1 MPPRKRAVATGDT
14 ATQEENRR
22 FRSAIDEMAEEL
34 ICPITQELPVDPVM
48 AEDGRVYERSAIEA
62 HIRGRSA
69 EALKSPITNEPM
81 GPRLFPA
88 VQTRNNIER
97 MVKSGAIGGD
107 KAAAW
112 QKRIE
117 EEKRVAETRRK
128 AEGGDRDAMRDL
140 GFWYRD
146 GEKGLAVDL
155 KQAFEYFER
164 AAELDE
170 PTALSACAQ
179 ALLEGKGVERDTARG
194 HFMLGAGC
202 ALGAEHACYLKG
214 FGHQLGLWGLKKD
227 DKQATRWFRKMPG
240 CSVKNSAGNREK
252 AAKWLREHAPI
263 V

>member
-1 MPPRKRAVATGDT
+1 MPPRKRAATADT
-14 ATQEENRR
+14 ATKEEHKRY
-22 FRSAIDEMAEEL
+22 RSAIDEMAEEL
-34 ICPITQELPVDPVM
+34 VCPITQELPVDPVT

-62 HIRGRSA
+62 HIKGRSA

-117 EEKRVAETRRK
+117 EEERVAETRRK
-128 AEGGDRDAMRDL
+128 AEGGDAAAMRDL
-140 GFWYRD
+140 GSWYRE

-155 KQAFEYFER
+155 KQSFEWFER
-164 AAELDE
+164 AAEQLDDAR
-170 PTALSACAQ
+170 ALTSCAQ
-179 ALLEGKGVERDTARG
+179 ALLEGKGVSRDTARG
-194 HFMLGAGC
+194 HFMLGAAC

-214 FGHQLGLWGLKKD
+214 WGHQFGQWGLKRD
-227 DKQATRWFRKMPG
+227 DKQVARWFRKMPG
-240 CSVKNSAGNREK
+240 CSIKNSAIAREM
-252 AAKWLREHAPI
+252 AAKWLREHPDA
-263 V
+263 